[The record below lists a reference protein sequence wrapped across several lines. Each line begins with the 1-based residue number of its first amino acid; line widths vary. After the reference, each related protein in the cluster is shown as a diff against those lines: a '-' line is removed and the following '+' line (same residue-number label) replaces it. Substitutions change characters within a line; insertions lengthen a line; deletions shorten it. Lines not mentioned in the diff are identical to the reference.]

1 MITPYSFKKLSLF
14 LIIEFLQMIIGM
26 SIKRIHQIFTSKKKQ
41 FFLLFELTIT
51 NVENVIISTEEI
63 FMSYI
68 INDAK

>member
-1 MITPYSFKKLSLF
+1 MITPYNFKKLSLF

>member
-68 INDAK
+68 INDVK